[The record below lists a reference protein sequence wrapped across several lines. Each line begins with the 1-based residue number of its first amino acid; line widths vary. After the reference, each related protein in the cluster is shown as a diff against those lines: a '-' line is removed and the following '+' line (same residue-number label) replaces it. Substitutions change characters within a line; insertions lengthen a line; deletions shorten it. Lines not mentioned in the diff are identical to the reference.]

1 MGRSRAV
8 AYNAPLESVGSGAR
22 LSRIAYV
29 NGRYAPFASAGVHI
43 EDRGYQFGD
52 GVYEVCEIREGALI
66 DETRHLA
73 RLQRS
78 LDELRIAAPMRN
90 PALKLIMRELVARNR
105 VRDGLLYI
113 QVTRGVARRDHAFPK
128 AAKPALVMTARSLDR
143 RPAQAN
149 AASGVKVITLP
160 DERWARPDIKSLQ
173 LLPNVMAKQA
183 AREAGAFEAWLIDAK
198 GFVTEGAST
207 NAWIVNA
214 QGIIVTRQADNAIL
228 RGVTRTTLL
237 EMAASQGLAF
247 EERAFPLEE
256 AFGARE
262 AFLTSATNVAIP
274 VVAIDGRVIGDG
286 KPGPVA
292 KELRARFHET
302 AEVS

>member
-1 MGRSRAV
+1 M
-8 AYNAPLESVGSGAR
+8 
-22 LSRIAYV
+22 SRIAYV
-29 NGRYAPFASAGVHI
+29 NGRYVPFASAGVHI

-52 GVYEVCEIREGALI
+52 GVYEVCEIRGGALI

-73 RLQRS
+73 RLKRS
-78 LDELRIAAPMRN
+78 LDELRIAAPMQT
-90 PALKLIMRELVARNR
+90 PALRLIMRELVARNK

-113 QVTRGVARRDHAFPK
+113 QVTRGAARRDHAFPK
-128 AAKPALVMTARSLDR
+128 SAKPALVITARALDR
-143 RPAQAN
+143 GPVEVN
-149 AASGVKVITLP
+149 AANGVRVVTMP

-183 AREAGAFEAWLIDAK
+183 AREAGAFEAWLVDSSGHI
-198 GFVTEGAST
+198 TEGAST
-207 NAWIVNA
+207 NAWIVTA
-214 QGIIVTRQADNAIL
+214 SGVIVTRHADHAIL

-237 EMAASQGLAF
+237 AMASNEGLKF
-247 EERAFPLEE
+247 EERAFSLDE

-274 VVAIDGRVIGDG
+274 VVAIDGRAIGDG

-292 KELRARFHET
+292 IGLRRRFHDV